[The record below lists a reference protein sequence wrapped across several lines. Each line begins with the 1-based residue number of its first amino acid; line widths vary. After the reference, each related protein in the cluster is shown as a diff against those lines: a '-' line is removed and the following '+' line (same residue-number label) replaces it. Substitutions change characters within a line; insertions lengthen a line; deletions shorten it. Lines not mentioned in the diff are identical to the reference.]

1 MVEQQLESYS
11 NQLNIVMKSEECVRG
26 LRHDL
31 KNHLSELLL
40 MAEGNRTQDIAA
52 YVRTMQR
59 ELTNEKEYISS
70 GNAAVDS
77 LMNLKLEQAK
87 EALAQVRC
95 KISVPHELQIQA
107 FDWNI
112 ILGNL
117 MDNAIC
123 AAAQSE
129 KKLLDIQINYRRGML
144 LIQMKNSYCGTLIR
158 AGEQY
163 LSTKENCAEGQQVHG
178 LGMKNVKRIV
188 QKYNGS
194 IEVRDEGQLFDVRI
208 LMYVPMETEF

>member
-1 MVEQQLESYS
+1 
-11 NQLNIVMKSEECVRG
+11 
-26 LRHDL
+26 
-31 KNHLSELLL
+31 
-40 MAEGNRTQDIAA
+40 
-52 YVRTMQR
+52 
-59 ELTNEKEYISS
+59 
-70 GNAAVDS
+70 
-77 LMNLKLEQAK
+77 
-87 EALAQVRC
+87 
-95 KISVPHELQIQA
+95 
-107 FDWNI
+107 
-112 ILGNL
+112 

-129 KKLLDIQINYRRGML
+129 KKLLDIQINYQRGML

-208 LMYVPMETEF
+208 LMYMCRWKLSFEHGFRQFIDGFRRFIQKVVWGMIYFTCIMITVRAFLSGALAEEY

>member
-1 MVEQQLESYS
+1 
-11 NQLNIVMKSEECVRG
+11 
-26 LRHDL
+26 
-31 KNHLSELLL
+31 
-40 MAEGNRTQDIAA
+40 
-52 YVRTMQR
+52 
-59 ELTNEKEYISS
+59 
-70 GNAAVDS
+70 
-77 LMNLKLEQAK
+77 
-87 EALAQVRC
+87 
-95 KISVPHELQIQA
+95 
-107 FDWNI
+107 
-112 ILGNL
+112 

-129 KKLLDIQINYRRGML
+129 EKLLDIQISYQRGML